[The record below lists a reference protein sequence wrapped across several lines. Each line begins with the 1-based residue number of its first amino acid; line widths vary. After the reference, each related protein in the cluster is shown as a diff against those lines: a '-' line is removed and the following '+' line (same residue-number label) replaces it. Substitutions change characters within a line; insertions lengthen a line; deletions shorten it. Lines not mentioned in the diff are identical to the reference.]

1 MAGVKEFT
9 VGVSHTVNLGD
20 YEFMR
25 VEAEGKVGAD
35 AEGEYVEWTELRKT
49 AQEALTQLLS
59 ETFQAQK
66 KPAWFA
72 QIPRKRS
79 NL

>member
-25 VEAEGKVGAD
+25 VEAEVRIGVDDDDSGF
-35 AEGEYVEWTELRKT
+35 EELRRT
-49 AQEALTQLLS
+49 AQEALSQLLS
-59 ETFQAQK
+59 DSFHTQR